1 MCGIAGFLHHDGR
14 PADQAV
20 AEQMI
25 RMLRHRGPDGTGVL
39 ALGPAVL
46 AHARL
51 SIIDL
56 SGGAQPMCNEDGS
69 LWVSF
74 NGEIYNYLELRTELE
89 ARGHQFKTRSDTEVI
104 VHAYEEYGPAC
115 LDAFNG
121 QFAIAIWNTRDRS
134 LFLARDRFGK
144 KPLYYATPKN
154 LFVFGSEIKAVLSHP
169 EVTRDLDLR
178 GLDQVL
184 TFWCTVPPRTVFEG
198 ISELPPGHWL
208 KVERGAVST
217 RCYWYPKYED
227 DGESS
232 RTEQDYAEELRALL
246 VDAVRL
252 RMLRSDV
259 PVGAYVSGGIDST
272 VIAALIRKYTDVPLK
287 TFSVAFEDQ
296 EFDESTFQRQ
306 VVQHLGIA
314 DHHEALCTAA
324 DIGGTFPEVVW
335 HSEQPLVRTAPTPL
349 YMLSRL
355 VREQGYKVVLTGEG
369 SDEVLGGYD
378 IFKEAKVRRF
388 CASQP
393 ASAWRPL
400 LLKRLYPYLPG
411 LQNQS
416 PAYLQAFFQT
426 RPADLESPF
435 FSHLPRWQLTSRIK
449 LLLAEPVKAQLK
461 GYSAIDEL
469 AATIPAEFGGWTP
482 FAQSQFIETTGLLPG
497 YILSS
502 QGDRVQMANSVEGRC
517 PFLDYRIAEF
527 AGRLPP
533 RMKMRVLNEKY
544 VLKQAAADLIPDF
557 LRKRPK
563 QPYRATDVPSFFDV
577 SQGRARFPYIDDLL
591 SPEAVRRAG
600 LFNADAVARLVSKA
614 KAGEIVGTRDGMAL
628 VAVLSSQLVVT
639 QFCESL
645 GRAA

>member
-1 MCGIAGFLHHDGR
+1 MCGIAGFVHHDGR
-14 PADQAV
+14 PADTNV
-20 AEQMI
+20 AERMI
-25 RMLRHRGPDGTGVL
+25 AVLHHRGPDGSGVL
-39 ALGPAVL
+39 GRGQAVL

-56 SGGAQPMCNEDGS
+56 AGGAQPLSNEDGS
-69 LWVSF
+69 VWISF
-74 NGEIYNYLELRTELE
+74 NGEIYNYLELRTDLE

-115 LDAFNG
+115 LEAFNG
-121 QFAIAIWNTRDRS
+121 QFAIAIWDTNERS

-144 KPLYYATPKN
+144 KPLYYAAPGN
-154 LFVFGSEIKAVLSHP
+154 LFVFGSEMKAVLTHP
-169 EVTRDLDLR
+169 EVKRELDLQA
-178 GLDQVL
+178 LDQVL
-184 TFWCTVPPRTVFEG
+184 TFWCTVPPRTIFQGV
-198 ISELPPGHWL
+198 SELPPGHWL
-208 KVERGAVST
+208 TVRGGAVSV
-217 RCYWYPKYED
+217 RRYWYPTYQEAE
-227 DGESS
+227 GS
-232 RTEQDYAEELRALL
+232 RTEREYAEELRALL

-272 VIAALIRKYTDVPLK
+272 VIAALIRKHTDVPLK
-287 TFSVAFEDQ
+287 TFSVAFEER
-296 EFDESTFQRQ
+296 EFDESSFQRR
-306 VVQHLGIA
+306 VVDHLGIS
-314 DHHEALCTAA
+314 DHHEALCRPA
-324 DIGGTFPEVVW
+324 DIGESFPDVVW

-349 YMLSRL
+349 FMLSRL

-393 ASAWRPL
+393 ASSWRPR
-400 LLKRLYPYLPG
+400 LLKRLYPYMPA

-426 RPADLESPF
+426 RSADLANPF

-449 LLLAEPVKAQLK
+449 LLLSDSVKTQLR
-461 GYSAIDEL
+461 GYSATDEL
-469 AATIPAEFGGWTP
+469 SATIPAEFAGWTP

-533 RMKMRVLNEKY
+533 RVKMRVLNEKY
-544 VLKQAAADLIPDF
+544 ILKQASADLIPEF
-557 LRKRPK
+557 LRTRPK

-577 SQGRARFPYIDDLL
+577 SKRKARFPYVDDLL
-591 SPEAVRRAG
+591 SPDSVRRAG
-600 LFNADAVARLVSKA
+600 LFNADAVAKLVEKA

-628 VAVLSSQLVVT
+628 VAILSAQLVTT